1 MKRNNLKIIGVIPAR
16 LESTRF
22 PKKPLALIDGKEM
35 IVWVARAASKAKCLS
50 KLIVATDSEE
60 IASVVRR
67 EGFDCC
73 MTSVYCRSGS
83 DRICEVAMKTEG
95 DIFINIQGDEPLIEP
110 ALIDSLAEP
119 FDDSPEIGVATAITP
134 IASEAEFNDPG
145 SVKVVIDKKQ
155 RALYFSRAPIPH
167 FRNRAPELSK
177 AYKHIGI
184 YAYTRN
190 ALIDFANLAKTDYE
204 EAESLEQ
211 LRLLENGYV
220 IHCVKTAYSSK
231 GVDTP
236 ADLEEVVKIINQK
249 KKV

>member
-1 MKRNNLKIIGVIPAR
+1 
-16 LESTRF
+16 
-22 PKKPLALIDGKEM
+22 
-35 IVWVARAASKAKCLS
+35 
-50 KLIVATDSEE
+50 
-60 IASVVRR
+60 
-67 EGFDCC
+67 
-73 MTSVYCRSGS
+73 
-83 DRICEVAMKTEG
+83 
-95 DIFINIQGDEPLIEP
+95 
-110 ALIDSLAEP
+110 
-119 FDDSPEIGVATAITP
+119 
-134 IASEAEFNDPG
+134 AEFNDPV

-155 RALYFSRAPIPH
+155 RVLYFSRAPIPH